1 MHVNPGTRLGHY
13 DVVALLG
20 EGGMGQVWQ
29 DTDTQLNRQ
38 VALKILPDAFA
49 ADPDRLAR
57 FKREAQILASL
68 NHPNIAAI
76 YGIEEAEGTQ
86 ALVLELVEGP
96 TLADRISKGPILLDE
111 ALPIAKQI
119 AEALEAAHEAG
130 VIHRDLKPANIKV
143 REDGTVKVLD
153 FGLAKAF
160 RPDASDPNMSTS
172 PTISL
177 TAAATQMGMVI
188 GTAAYMSPEQAKG
201 KVVDKRADIWAFG
214 AVLFEML
221 TGRKLFEAGDVS
233 ETLAS
238 VLLKDPDV
246 SGMGRNVPQ
255 GIRTLLRRCLVKDP
269 NERMRDIGEARIG
282 LREAARAPVVEP
294 VATSGR
300 ADSVRRGS
308 RWPLVVTGAAAA
320 LIAVTAVWFLTV
332 PDAAVRGIARL
343 HINMP
348 PAEVFA
354 TANVRTIAITPDGRR
369 IIFRATLDG
378 LPHLYVRSLD
388 DLDALPLR
396 GLGDNPSIPFI
407 SPDGE
412 WVGYFTSTE
421 LRKVSILGGPPLT
434 VCVLPSAGRR
444 GATWG
449 PDDTI
454 VFATIGTGLWQVS
467 AGGGEP
473 EPLTTPDN
481 SRGVL
486 NHTWPEFLPGGDSV
500 LFTIAGSQPENSQI
514 AVLSLQ
520 DGTQTTLVPG
530 GTDPHFTMSGHIVY
544 GVAGTLRAV
553 GFDLDQ
559 LEVTSNP
566 FPVVDGVSTNAAG
579 SAQFAV
585 SREGSL
591 LYMPGGVLASG
602 LGQIPV
608 WADHAGREEP
618 LPGFA
623 LGNYGNVRVSP
634 GGTQLVGS
642 SLDPETGSVDLWTYD
657 LARDTL
663 SRLTTDP
670 APDSNPLW
678 TPDGSAVVFESNRDG
693 GAALFEIS
701 ADGAGLVERLL
712 ARDGTL
718 SIEPRSWT
726 PDGSMLVFTES
737 NPETGVDIGLL
748 SMSGDG
754 SVEHLLQT
762 EFDEGFPAV
771 SPNGRWIA
779 YSSNRSGGEEVY
791 VEQFPALGARQRVST
806 NGGRIP
812 LWSPDGRAL
821 YYRSVDGRQV
831 FAVAVDA
838 ESSFIADTPQLLFEG
853 EYPAGALPE
862 FRTYDLDADGS
873 RFVIVKRETAQTDA
887 ETATE
892 LVLVQNW
899 FEELNRLV
907 PVP

>member
-1 MHVNPGTRLGHY
+1 M
-13 DVVALLG
+13 
-20 EGGMGQVWQ
+20 
-29 DTDTQLNRQ
+29 
-38 VALKILPDAFA
+38 
-49 ADPDRLAR
+49 
-57 FKREAQILASL
+57 
-68 NHPNIAAI
+68 
-76 YGIEEAEGTQ
+76 
-86 ALVLELVEGP
+86 
-96 TLADRISKGPILLDE
+96 
-111 ALPIAKQI
+111 
-119 AEALEAAHEAG
+119 
-130 VIHRDLKPANIKV
+130 
-143 REDGTVKVLD
+143 
-153 FGLAKAF
+153 
-160 RPDASDPNMSTS
+160 
-172 PTISL
+172 
-177 TAAATQMGMVI
+177 
-188 GTAAYMSPEQAKG
+188 
-201 KVVDKRADIWAFG
+201 
-214 AVLFEML
+214 
-221 TGRKLFEAGDVS
+221 
-233 ETLAS
+233 
-238 VLLKDPDV
+238 
-246 SGMGRNVPQ
+246 
-255 GIRTLLRRCLVKDP
+255 
-269 NERMRDIGEARIG
+269 
-282 LREAARAPVVEP
+282 VEP

-486 NHTWPEFLPGGDSV
+486 NHTWPEFLPGGESV

-608 WADHAGREEP
+608 WGRP
-618 LPGFA
+618 C
-623 LGNYGNVRVSP
+623 
-634 GGTQLVGS
+634 
-642 SLDPETGSVDLWTYD
+642 
-657 LARDTL
+657 
-663 SRLTTDP
+663 
-670 APDSNPLW
+670 
-678 TPDGSAVVFESNRDG
+678 
-693 GAALFEIS
+693 
-701 ADGAGLVERLL
+701 
-712 ARDGTL
+712 
-718 SIEPRSWT
+718 
-726 PDGSMLVFTES
+726 
-737 NPETGVDIGLL
+737 
-748 SMSGDG
+748 
-754 SVEHLLQT
+754 
-762 EFDEGFPAV
+762 
-771 SPNGRWIA
+771 
-779 YSSNRSGGEEVY
+779 RSGGAIARFCPW
-791 VEQFPALGARQRVST
+791 QLRQREGVA
-806 NGGRIP
+806 GG
-812 LWSPDGRAL
+812 
-821 YYRSVDGRQV
+821 
-831 FAVAVDA
+831 
-838 ESSFIADTPQLLFEG
+838 
-853 EYPAGALPE
+853 YPAGRVQP
-862 FRTYDLDADGS
+862 GS
-873 RFVIVKRETAQTDA
+873 GNRQR
-887 ETATE
+887 
-892 LVLVQNW
+892 
-899 FEELNRLV
+899 RLV
-907 PVP
+907 DLRPGAGHAQPPDHRPGPGFESPLDPRWERRCLRVEPGRRGRAV

>member
-1 MHVNPGTRLGHY
+1 MALEVGSRLGHY
-13 DVVALLG
+13 DVTALIG

-29 DTDTQLNRQ
+29 ATDTQLGRD
-38 VALKILPDAFA
+38 VALKVLPEAFTS
-49 ADPDRLAR
+49 DPDRLAR
-57 FKREAQILASL
+57 FEREAKVLASL
-68 NHPNIAAI
+68 NHPNIGSI
-76 YGIEEAEGTQ
+76 YGLEEAEGVK

-96 TLADRISKGPILLDE
+96 TLADRIKQGAIPIDD

-119 AEALEAAHEAG
+119 ADALEAAHEQG
-130 VIHRDLKPANIKV
+130 VIHRDLKPANVKV
-143 REDGTVKVLD
+143 KDDGTVKVLD

-160 RPDASDPNMSTS
+160 QPEASGPSTSMS

-201 KVVDKRADIWAFG
+201 KAVDKRADVWAFG

-246 SGMGRNVPQ
+246 SGMGSNVPL

-294 VATSGR
+294 VATSER
-300 ADSVRRGS
+300 PDSVRRGS
-308 RWPLVVTGAAAA
+308 WWPLVVTAVAAA
-320 LIAVTAVWFLTV
+320 LIAGTAVWFLTV
-332 PDAAVRGIARL
+332 PDAAVRGIARF
-343 HINMP
+343 HIEMP
-348 PAEVFA
+348 SAEAFA
-354 TANVRTIAITPDGRR
+354 ADPFGTIAITPDGGRAV
-369 IIFRATLDG
+369 FRATLDG

-388 DLDALPLR
+388 DLDAVPLR
-396 GLGDNPSIPFI
+396 GLGDDPRNPFI

-412 WVGYFTSTE
+412 WVGYFTNTE

-434 VCVLPSAGRR
+434 VCVLPSPGPR

-454 VFATIGTGLWQVS
+454 VFATVGTGLLQVS
-467 AGGGEP
+467 TGGGEP
-473 EPLTTPDN
+473 EPLTTPDT
-481 SRGVL
+481 SRGAL
-486 NHTWPEFLPGGDSV
+486 NHGWPEFLPGGDSV
-500 LFTIAGSQPENSQI
+500 LFTIFGIENPQI
-514 AVLSLQ
+514 SVLSLQ

-553 GFDLDQ
+553 GFDLDR

-566 FPVVDGVSTNAAG
+566 IPVVDGVSASPTG
-579 SAQFAV
+579 SVQFAV
-585 SREGSL
+585 SRDGSL
-591 LYMPGGVLASG
+591 LYLSGSGLASG

-618 LPGFA
+618 LPGFDP
-623 LGNYGNVRVSP
+623 GNYGNVRVSP
-634 GGTQLVGS
+634 EGTQLVGS
-642 SLDPETGSVDLWTYD
+642 SLDPATGSVDLWTYD

-670 APDSNPLW
+670 AQDTNPLW
-678 TPDGSAVVFESNRDG
+678 TPDGRAVVFESSRDG
-693 GAALFEIS
+693 GHGLFEIS
-701 ADGAGLVERLL
+701 ADGAGAVERLL
-712 ARDGTL
+712 ARDGVL
-718 SIEPRSWT
+718 SIEPRSWS

-748 SMSGDG
+748 SMAGDE

-779 YSSNRSGGEEVY
+779 YSSDRSGGEEVS
-791 VEQFPALGARQRVST
+791 VERFPELGARQRVST
-806 NGGRIP
+806 NGGRMP
-812 LWSPDGRAL
+812 LWSPDGREL
-821 YYRSVDGRQV
+821 YYRSVNGRRV

-853 EYPAGALPE
+853 DYPAGALSE

-873 RFVIVKRETAQTDA
+873 RFVIVKRDTAQTEA
-887 ETATE
+887 ETAPE

-899 FEELNRLV
+899 FEELNALV
-907 PVP
+907 PIP